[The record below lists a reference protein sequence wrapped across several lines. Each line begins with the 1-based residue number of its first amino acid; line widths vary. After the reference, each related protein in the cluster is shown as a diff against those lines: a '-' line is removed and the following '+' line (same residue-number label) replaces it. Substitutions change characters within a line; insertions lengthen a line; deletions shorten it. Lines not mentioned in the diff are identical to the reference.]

1 MKYVA
6 IITYYLANLLTY
18 TEFDNEADCVTFIH
32 DITSSENA
40 KYRRG
45 DIDVLDW
52 EDDSELYVRN
62 YFAEPWQDV
71 HELKS
76 AHQH

>member
-1 MKYVA
+1 MKYIA

-18 TEFDNEADCVTFIH
+18 TEFNNEADCMDFIRNVTSGE
-32 DITSSENA
+32 DA

-45 DIDVLDW
+45 DIDLLDKN
-52 EDDSELYVRN
+52 DDSELYVRN

-71 HELKS
+71 HELKLDF
-76 AHQH
+76 

>member
-1 MKYVA
+1 MSVITLNGTSVA
-6 IITYYLANLLTY
+6 
-18 TEFDNEADCVTFIH
+18 FTFWDASNIH
-32 DITSSENA
+32 DVTSGENA